1 MGTNRMEKLF
11 FLEQSDGET
20 GGNMFGCA
28 GSSARLNDSEL
39 LILVPPYAWSI
50 KNEPIKVAA

>member
-1 MGTNRMEKLF
+1 MEELF

-39 LILVPPYAWSI
+39 LILMPPYAWSI